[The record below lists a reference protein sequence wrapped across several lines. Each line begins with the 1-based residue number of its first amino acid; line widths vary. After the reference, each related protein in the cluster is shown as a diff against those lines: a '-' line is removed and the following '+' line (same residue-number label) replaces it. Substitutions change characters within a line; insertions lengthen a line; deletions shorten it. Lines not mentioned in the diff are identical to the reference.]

1 MKKNMFDT
9 KRLKRNQWKLYL
21 FEVFIWF
28 HLISGVLIPFFL
40 NWGKLQFVE
49 IMYLQSYFTMMI
61 MVFEIPCGAVS
72 DYISRKFSL
81 LLGGISNIV
90 AVLIYI
96 SYANIVIFFIG
107 ETFWALSAAFIS
119 GTDESLL
126 FDTLKKLNQEHLI
139 SKKSAKL
146 QTAMLVGIGIS
157 APIGSLIGATISL
170 PAVVLFMVF
179 PFALATIISATI
191 VEPNHYERKEEEKQ
205 TYIKLIKSGFLAL
218 KANKTLRIL
227 ALEFISV
234 DALVFFILW
243 TYQLYLEQIGVA
255 LTFYGVISAA
265 MTVTQMIILNL
276 IPKVEKKYPN
286 KKLFIQL
293 YTLIPA
299 TAFILMAFI
308 SYIPL
313 SVALILIV
321 IGFGFSRK
329 ILFVN
334 GINFQIES
342 VNRATILSTIN
353 MAGSLLRAVLYPL
366 IGYLVMWNLNYTFII
381 LGIMI
386 LILVA
391 VSRIKNEYI

>member
-1 MKKNMFDT
+1 MIDI

-49 IMYLQSYFTMMI
+49 IMYLQSYFTIMI

-96 SYANIVIFFIG
+96 SYANIVIFVIG

-126 FDTLKKLNQEHLI
+126 FDTLKRLNQEHLI
-139 SKKSAKL
+139 AHKSARL

-157 APIGSLIGATISL
+157 APIGSLIGVTISL

-179 PFALATIISATI
+179 PFALATIVSTTI
-191 VEPNHYERKEEEKQ
+191 VEPNHYELKEEEKQ
-205 TYIKLIKSGFLAL
+205 TYIKLIKSGLLAL

-227 ALEFISV
+227 AVEFISV

-265 MTVTQMIILNL
+265 MTLTQMIILNL

-313 SVALILIV
+313 SVVLILIV

-334 GINFQIES
+334 GINIQIES

-366 IGYLVMWNLNYTFII
+366 IGYLVMWNLNYAFII

>member
-1 MKKNMFDT
+1 
-9 KRLKRNQWKLYL
+9 
-21 FEVFIWF
+21 
-28 HLISGVLIPFFL
+28 
-40 NWGKLQFVE
+40 
-49 IMYLQSYFTMMI
+49 MMI

-81 LLGGISNIV
+81 LLGGVSNII

-126 FDTLKKLNQEHLI
+126 FDTLKKLDQEHLI
-139 SKKSAKL
+139 SKKLARL

-157 APIGSLIGATISL
+157 APIGSLIGTTISL
-170 PAVVLFMVF
+170 PAVVLCMAI
-179 PFALATIISATI
+179 PFAIATIISASI
-191 VEPNHYERKEEEKQ
+191 IEPNHFEQREEETQ
-205 TYIKLIKSGFLAL
+205 TYLKIIKSGFLAL
-218 KANKTLRIL
+218 KTNKTLRIL
-227 ALEFISV
+227 ALEFVSV

-243 TYQLYLEQIGVA
+243 TYQVYLEQIGVA
-255 LTFYGVISAA
+255 ITFYGFISAA
-265 MTVTQMIILNL
+265 MTVMQILVFN
-276 IPKVEKKYPN
+276 IVPKVEKKYSN
-286 KKLFIQL
+286 KKLFIQI

-299 TAFILMAFI
+299 TAFIFMAFI

-313 SVALILIV
+313 AIALILIV

-329 ILFVN
+329 ILFVK

-342 VNRATILSTIN
+342 INRATILSTIN
-353 MAGSLLRAVLYPL
+353 MAGSLLRAILYPL
-366 IGYLVMWNLNYTFII
+366 IGYLVMWNLNYTFIL

-386 LILVA
+386 MILIA
-391 VSRIKNEYI
+391 ISRIKNEYV